1 MKTNKPKFWDNNYL
15 NLYSL
20 ILLPISY
27 IYRIILKIKNYFTNK
42 KKFSVPIVCVG
53 NIYIGG
59 TGKTPLAIMLCELM
73 KNFSK
78 PVVLKKNYKNQ
89 ADELDLIKKY
99 TKIITCE
106 KREIGI
112 NKAIEKKFNLVI
124 LDDGF
129 QDNSVEKDLNIV
141 CFNLKQ
147 KIGNGQVLPSG
158 PLRSSLSYLKN
169 CNIVMINGKK
179 DIEFEEKL
187 KKYNRNI
194 KFFYF
199 HYSLKNFDDFKNKKL
214 ISFAGIGNPSNFF
227 DLLKD
232 NRLNVV
238 KEIEF
243 PDHYNYSE
251 KELEKLVELEKKYN
265 AKLITTEKDYLRIK
279 SLHRRRID
287 FIPIKVKIDKQDEL
301 IEIIKKILK

>member
-1 MKTNKPKFWDNNYL
+1 MKINKPKFWDKNYL

-20 ILLPISY
+20 ILLPLSY
-27 IYRIILKIKNYFTNK
+27 IYRITLKIKNYFTNK
-42 KKFSVPIVCVG
+42 KIFSAPIVCVG

-59 TGKTPLAIMLCELM
+59 TGKTPLAIMLYELM
-73 KNFSK
+73 KNLAR
-78 PVVLKKNYKNQ
+78 PVVVKKNYKNQ
-89 ADELDLIKKY
+89 TDELELIKKY

-106 KREIGI
+106 EREAGI
-112 NKAIEKKFNLVI
+112 NKAIEKKFNLII

-141 CFNLKQ
+141 CFNLNQ

-169 CNIVMINGKK
+169 CNIVMLNGKK
-179 DIEFEEKL
+179 DNDFEERL

-199 HYSLKNFDDFKNKKL
+199 NYHLKNFDEFKNKKL

-227 DLLKD
+227 DLLKA

-238 KEIEF
+238 QEIEF

-251 KELEKLVELEKKYN
+251 KELEKLIELEKKYN

-279 SLHRRRID
+279 SLHRRR
-287 FIPIKVKIDKQDEL
+287 FGFVPIKVKIDKEDEL